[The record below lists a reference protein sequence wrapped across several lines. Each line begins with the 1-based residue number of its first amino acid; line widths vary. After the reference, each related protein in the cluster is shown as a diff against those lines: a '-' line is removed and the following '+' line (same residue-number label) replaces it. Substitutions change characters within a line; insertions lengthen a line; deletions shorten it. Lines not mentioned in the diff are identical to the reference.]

1 MSTLKEK
8 TLLDALSFVGLRT
21 LPTKAEKEDNYLS
34 AIVEV
39 AKIDGTT
46 SYALQKTREDL
57 TKYIAKDFG
66 TISTI
71 KEIVSIHPFEFLK
84 EKYVFNGTTKEEK
97 IQYLKKMYDNDEY
110 DFDNMPLKEI
120 NKMIKMVAVKFQN
133 DLDNEQ

>member
-8 TLLDALSFVGLRT
+8 TLLDALSFVSLRT
-21 LPTKAEKEDNYLS
+21 LPTKAEDDDNYLS

-39 AKIDGTT
+39 VKVDGTT

-84 EKYVFNGTTKEEK
+84 EKYVFSGTTKEEK
-97 IQYLKKMYDNDEY
+97 IQYLKKMYKDEEY
-110 DFDNMPLKEI
+110 DFDTMPLKEI
-120 NKMIKMVAVKFQN
+120 NKMIKMIAVKYQTE
-133 DLDNEQ
+133 LDN

>member
-8 TLLDALSFVGLRT
+8 TLLDALSFVSLRT
-21 LPTKAEKEDNYLS
+21 LPTKAEEDDNYLS

-39 AKIDGTT
+39 VKVDGTT
-46 SYALQKTREDL
+46 SYALQKTRDDL

-97 IQYLKKMYDNDEY
+97 IQYLKKMYKDEDY
-110 DFDNMPLKEI
+110 DFDTMPLKEI
-120 NKMIKMVAVKFQN
+120 NKMIKMIAVKYQTE
-133 DLDNEQ
+133 LDN

>member
-8 TLLDALSFVGLRT
+8 TLLDALSFVSLRT
-21 LPTKAEKEDNYLS
+21 LPTKAEEDDNYLS

-39 AKIDGTT
+39 VKVDGTT

-71 KEIVSIHPFEFLK
+71 KEIISIHPFEFLK
-84 EKYVFNGTTKEEK
+84 EKYVFSGTTKEEK
-97 IQYLKKMYDNDEY
+97 IQYLKKMYKDEEY
-110 DFDNMPLKEI
+110 DFDTMPLKEI
-120 NKMIKMVAVKFQN
+120 NKMIKMIAVKYQTE
-133 DLDNEQ
+133 LDN

>member
-8 TLLDALSFVGLRT
+8 TLLDALSFVSLRT
-21 LPTKAEKEDNYLS
+21 LPTKAEEDDNYLS

-39 AKIDGTT
+39 VKVDGTT

-84 EKYVFNGTTKEEK
+84 EKYVFSGTTKEEE
-97 IQYLKKMYDNDEY
+97 IQYLKKMYKDEDY
-110 DFDNMPLKEI
+110 DFDTMPLKEI
-120 NKMIKMVAVKFQN
+120 NKMIKMIAVKYQTE
-133 DLDNEQ
+133 LDN

>member
-8 TLLDALSFVGLRT
+8 TLLDALSFVSLRT
-21 LPTKAEKEDNYLS
+21 LPTKAEDDDNYLS

-39 AKIDGTT
+39 VKVDGTT

-57 TKYIAKDFG
+57 TNYIAQDFG

-84 EKYVFNGTTKEEK
+84 EKYVFSGTTKEEK
-97 IQYLKKMYDNDEY
+97 IQYLKKMYKDEDY
-110 DFDNMPLKEI
+110 DFDTMPLKEI
-120 NKMIKMVAVKFQN
+120 NKMIKMIAVKYQTE
-133 DLDNEQ
+133 LDN

>member
-8 TLLDALSFVGLRT
+8 TLLDALSFVSLRT
-21 LPTKAEKEDNYLS
+21 LPTKTEDDDNYLS

-39 AKIDGTT
+39 VKVDGTT

-84 EKYVFNGTTKEEK
+84 EKYVFSGTTKEEK
-97 IQYLKKMYDNDEY
+97 IQYLKKMYKDEEY
-110 DFDNMPLKEI
+110 DFDTMPLKEI
-120 NKMIKMVAVKFQN
+120 NKMIKMIAVKYQTE
-133 DLDNEQ
+133 LDN

>member
-1 MSTLKEK
+1 MSTFKEK
-8 TLLDALSFVGLRT
+8 TLLDALSFVSLRT
-21 LPTKAEKEDNYLS
+21 LPTKVEDDDNYLS

-39 AKIDGTT
+39 AKVDGTT
-46 SYALQKTREDL
+46 SYALQKTRDDL

-97 IQYLKKMYDNDEY
+97 IQYLKKMYKDEDY
-110 DFDNMPLKEI
+110 DFDTMPLKEI
-120 NKMIKMVAVKFQN
+120 NKMIKMIAVKYQTE
-133 DLDNEQ
+133 LDN

>member
-8 TLLDALSFVGLRT
+8 TLLDALSFVSLRT
-21 LPTKAEKEDNYLS
+21 LPTKAEDDDNYLS

-39 AKIDGTT
+39 VKVDGTT

-84 EKYVFNGTTKEEK
+84 EKYVFSGTTKEEK
-97 IQYLKKMYDNDEY
+97 IQYLKKMYKDEDY
-110 DFDNMPLKEI
+110 DFDTMPLKEI
-120 NKMIKMVAVKFQN
+120 NKMIKMIAVKYQTE
-133 DLDNEQ
+133 LDN

>member
-8 TLLDALSFVGLRT
+8 TLLDALSFVSLRT
-21 LPTKAEKEDNYLS
+21 LPTKAEKEDNNYLS

-39 AKIDGTT
+39 VKVDGTT

-97 IQYLKKMYDNDEY
+97 IEYLKKMYKDEDY
-110 DFDNMPLKEI
+110 DFDTMPLKEI
-120 NKMIKMVAVKFQN
+120 NKMIKMIAVKYQTE
-133 DLDNEQ
+133 LDN

>member
-8 TLLDALSFVGLRT
+8 TLLDALSFVSLRT
-21 LPTKAEKEDNYLS
+21 LPTKAEEDDNYLS

-39 AKIDGTT
+39 VKVDGTT

-84 EKYVFNGTTKEEK
+84 EKYVFSGTTKEEK
-97 IQYLKKMYDNDEY
+97 IQYLKKMYKDEDY
-110 DFDNMPLKEI
+110 DFDTMPLKEI
-120 NKMIKMVAVKFQN
+120 NKMIKMIAVKYQTE
-133 DLDNEQ
+133 LDN

>member
-8 TLLDALSFVGLRT
+8 TLLDALSFVSLRT
-21 LPTKAEKEDNYLS
+21 LPTKAEDDDNYLS

-39 AKIDGTT
+39 VKVDGTT

-71 KEIVSIHPFEFLK
+71 KEIISIHPFEFLK

-97 IQYLKKMYDNDEY
+97 IEYLKKMYKDEEY
-110 DFDNMPLKEI
+110 DFDTMPLKEI
-120 NKMIKMVAVKFQN
+120 NKMIKMIAVKYQTE
-133 DLDNEQ
+133 LDN

>member
-8 TLLDALSFVGLRT
+8 TLLDALSFVSLRT
-21 LPTKAEKEDNYLS
+21 LPTKAEDDDNYLS

-39 AKIDGTT
+39 VKVDGTT
-46 SYALQKTREDL
+46 SYALQKRRQDL

-84 EKYVFNGTTKEEK
+84 EKYVFSGTTKEEK
-97 IQYLKKMYDNDEY
+97 IQYLKKMYKDEEY
-110 DFDNMPLKEI
+110 DFDTMPLKEI
-120 NKMIKMVAVKFQN
+120 NRMIKMIAVKYQTE
-133 DLDNEQ
+133 LDN